1 MGGDYETHCGTIRRT
16 FARLG
21 IEDRKRNTCHIKGCD
36 GCFYC
41 QMRDIKIYG
50 KEIGVPLEAFPV
62 VDFQQKIRYILGA
75 QLLVYRRKAIG
86 VTEDGYGWIIWHS
99 SIVGVLYYRYFLK
112 RAYGKRAEG

>member
-1 MGGDYETHCGTIRRT
+1 MV
-16 FARLG
+16 F
-21 IEDRKRNTCHIKGCD
+21 IESTCHINRCD

-86 VTEDGYGWIIWHS
+86 VTEDGYG
-99 SIVGVLYYRYFLK
+99 
-112 RAYGKRAEG
+112 